1 MREYQINK
9 RNILQQSAKRYE
21 MKKVFIEKTPTQT
34 TSLPKLTVNTAA
46 LLSAEVTDKPVEKK
60 VERTLS
66 LSRF

>member
-1 MREYQINK
+1 
-9 RNILQQSAKRYE
+9 